1 MERVVGGVVYSP
13 LVSAFFLQRTLN
25 RRGDSW
31 CRIYHLASR
40 CSGLF
45 WLGQYWHAFE
55 AIFLVVRRAS
65 CNSAAGIGL
74 LVVDGGVPGMA
85 AVLIPLCSTMKQRLL
100 VHRPHVESQAH
111 KSRYS
116 FETTEMEMPRQ
127 GTGRKTNE
135 TSCLKGTNVTKAERQ
150 KQTPPYFEEARLL
163 NH

>member
-1 MERVVGGVVYSP
+1 
-13 LVSAFFLQRTLN
+13 
-25 RRGDSW
+25 
-31 CRIYHLASR
+31 
-40 CSGLF
+40 
-45 WLGQYWHAFE
+45 
-55 AIFLVVRRAS
+55 
-65 CNSAAGIGL
+65 
-74 LVVDGGVPGMA
+74 MA